1 MPLNTAFL
9 GLGSNVGDREDALGR
24 ALALLGARGL
34 PGVRLSSIYLTE
46 PVDDAPPQHWFLNM
60 VAQVE
65 TALTAE
71 ETLDACLAIEQDMGR
86 VRSVRHAPRPV
97 DLDLLLFGLERRA
110 TPQLSLPHPRMHT
123 RAFVLIPLAE
133 IAPAAQHPTLGLT
146 AAELLRRCTDA
157 SRVSRHSAAPA
168 LP

>member
-9 GLGSNVGDREDALGR
+9 GLGSNVGDREDALRR
-24 ALALLGARGL
+24 ALVLLGEHGL

-46 PVDDAPPQHWFLNM
+46 PVEAPPDDWFLNM

-65 TALTAE
+65 TELSAE
-71 ETLDACLAIEQDMGR
+71 EALHACLTIESDMGR
-86 VRSVRHAPRPV
+86 VRSVRNAPRLV

-110 TPQLSLPHPRMHT
+110 TPELSLPHPRLHT

-133 IAPAAQHPTLGLT
+133 IAPEVQHPLLGLT
-146 AAELLRRCTDA
+146 AAELRRRCTDP
-157 SRVSRHSAAPA
+157 SRVIRHSAAPT
-168 LP
+168 LS